1 MIAGPQP
8 SDQNAQ
14 SPNSHAVSSEEEN
27 SFQPEQL
34 PKDIQGWLRQTLD
47 NDEKASACLLADL
60 QDDNRFGEKWAF
72 LTNKRL
78 LVLESNGVPD
88 KAEIAFELP
97 VTDVRDA
104 DIRHYITSGELLVKT
119 PERSHRVARF
129 SYASRAEATDLCHR
143 LKRIP
148 NRRQHSFCTAASE

>member
-8 SDQNAQ
+8 SDQNPQA
-14 SPNSHAVSSEEEN
+14 PGARFVPSEEES

-34 PKDIQGWLRQTLD
+34 PKDIRGWLRQVLD
-47 NDEKASACLLADL
+47 KDETPSACLLADL
-60 QDDNRFGEKWAF
+60 QDNNRFGEKWAF

-119 PERSHRVARF
+119 PAACMARLWALTAGII
-129 SYASRAEATDLCHR
+129 SSR
-143 LKRIP
+143 
-148 NRRQHSFCTAASE
+148 